1 MTQGQKNILLVED
14 EDNIALALEHLIG
27 QRGFALTR
35 AASGPEA
42 LAALETSRPD
52 LVVLDVMLPG
62 QSGYEILQIIR
73 ESDRLRDTKVLM
85 MTACG
90 GETDRQ
96 KGMAIGADAFFTKP
110 FDTRQLTDEICK
122 LLGEGAHG

>member
-27 QRGFALTR
+27 KRGFALTR

-122 LLGEGAHG
+122 LLGEGPHG